1 MTPREKMMVKSYAQS
16 TSRQVVDRKFNASY
30 KKNLDSMPRLENYKR
45 IQMTEES
52 SIESK
57 L

>member
-1 MTPREKMMVKSYAQS
+1 MTPREKIMVKSYAQS
-16 TSRQVVDRKFNASY
+16 TSRQVVHRKFNATY